1 MAPARHYDDYA
12 RSRAADSV
20 DSPRSF
26 RALSPFDR
34 SEEASNG
41 AASPTFPLRSPKSA
55 LSVKGVEGIAYEP
68 ASRNA
73 DRPRGEQ
80 PQGRLGRHTPSL
92 VCPWYSSYDEMA
104 PQVREC
110 VLTQRRDDGVANEST
125 VKDDAASTLGGFDDF
140 ATEEEVRVARN
151 GRTMSFSTASRRESP
166 CHSARSRASSRGRSP
181 SVYSSTRGRGPSSLP
196 GLQIKGSGTDHDALE
211 PLAEEEL
218 DPASF
223 DLVAPPSQSM
233 KTYDL
238 ENQSELLFSRSHL
251 AIILDDPILLQ
262 RFTNFLHKWRP
273 ESVPVMVYY
282 LNALKAGLGF
292 TADTAA
298 LIKGKE
304 LREKADKAFQTLADE
319 DLPAFI
325 TQTYIQTVSITVK
338 RRIANIL
345 PPELREQSEGL
356 AEVFCLTDPSR
367 PDNPI
372 IFASEQFHETT
383 RYGMNSII
391 GRNCRFLQGPKTNPL
406 SVRRI
411 RDKLEAGKE
420 HCETFLNYRR
430 DGQPFMNLLM
440 VAPLMDS
447 RGIVRYHI
455 GAQVD
460 VSGLVKS
467 RAGLESFS
475 RMIEEDGARSG
486 NVVPGPHEEK
496 QIPEEGDEDVTL
508 NPMDELRSLS
518 EMLNLPELKVVRE
531 SGGAM
536 HRIQQED
543 LLDSES
549 VTNWH
554 KPRVLVRDD
563 ATIGRRDSD
572 PTIGIMDDGDMDN
585 GGRLSGVF
593 QHYLLV
599 RPYPNLRV
607 LFASPNLRV
616 PGMLQS
622 PFMDRIGGSSAVRHT
637 IKQAFA
643 DGNGIT
649 AKVRWTTRMGPSR
662 GRPRWIHCTP
672 LLGHNKA
679 VGVWMVVITNDEDGS
694 REFS

>member
-1 MAPARHYDDYA
+1 MASAFLDYA

-92 VCPWYSSYDEMA
+92 VCPWYSSYDEMS

-110 VLTQRRDDGVANEST
+110 VLTQRRDDGAANEST

-151 GRTMSFSTASRRESP
+151 GRTMSFSTASRRESS
-166 CHSARSRASSRGRSP
+166 CHSARSRTSSRGRSP

-251 AIILDDPILLQ
+251 AIILEDPILLQ

-282 LNALKAGLGF
+282 LNALKALKALSYANALTVHLQKISGLGF
-292 TADTAA
+292 TADTVA

-304 LREKADKAFQTLADE
+304 LCEKADKAFQTLADE

-367 PDNPI
+367 PDSPI
-372 IFASEQFHETT
+372 IFASE
-383 RYGMNSII
+383 
-391 GRNCRFLQGPKTNPL
+391 
-406 SVRRI
+406 
-411 RDKLEAGKE
+411 
-420 HCETFLNYRR
+420 
-430 DGQPFMNLLM
+430 
-440 VAPLMDS
+440 
-447 RGIVRYHI
+447 
-455 GAQVD
+455 
-460 VSGLVKS
+460 
-467 RAGLESFS
+467 
-475 RMIEEDGARSG
+475 
-486 NVVPGPHEEK
+486 
-496 QIPEEGDEDVTL
+496 
-508 NPMDELRSLS
+508 
-518 EMLNLPELKVVRE
+518 RE
-531 SGGAM
+531 
-536 HRIQQED
+536 
-543 LLDSES
+543 
-549 VTNWH
+549 
-554 KPRVLVRDD
+554 
-563 ATIGRRDSD
+563 
-572 PTIGIMDDGDMDN
+572 
-585 GGRLSGVF
+585 
-593 QHYLLV
+593 
-599 RPYPNLRV
+599 
-607 LFASPNLRV
+607 
-616 PGMLQS
+616 
-622 PFMDRIGGSSAVRHT
+622 
-637 IKQAFA
+637 
-643 DGNGIT
+643 
-649 AKVRWTTRMGPSR
+649 
-662 GRPRWIHCTP
+662 
-672 LLGHNKA
+672 
-679 VGVWMVVITNDEDGS
+679 
-694 REFS
+694 